1 MDGGTHSMR
10 EIRKKEAQ
18 VPPVIIVWQMRKG
31 HTGQQWRKRKVVRRM
46 DESVPSIVCHPPR
59 IPLYTPSGRD
69 TPEAPWIEKD
79 PDAGNIGVNES
90 KNIAIIAHRW

>member
-18 VPPVIIVWQMRKG
+18 VPPVIIVWQTRKG
-31 HTGQQWRKRKVVRRM
+31 HTGQRRENRRVVRRM

-59 IPLYTPSGRD
+59 SPLYTPMGRD
-69 TPEAPWIEKD
+69 TPGRWWTEKD

-90 KNIAIIAHRW
+90 KSIAIIAHRW

>member
-18 VPPVIIVWQMRKG
+18 VPPVIIVWQTRKG
-31 HTGQQWRKRKVVRRM
+31 HTGQRRENRRVVRRM
-46 DESVPSIVCHPPR
+46 DESVPSIVCHPQ
-59 IPLYTPSGRD
+59 
-69 TPEAPWIEKD
+69 KD